1 MAEYPGSAIRHCR
14 VEYGRRHGGFYVA
27 AALLHVGVLAVL
39 PIARH
44 APPKV
49 KALEEVSVD
58 FIDPEVASGVGS
70 KSVESGGSA
79 IMRARTHARGT
90 STNTITSTETSTSTS
105 TSESVSEASASP
117 SASAMPIGPASLGLG
132 GSRSFSMEIA
142 RQPLPDDSNETLKHA
157 INDPIH
163 ERERLNGSLTSGPF
177 AQELER
183 ATRADPGS
191 PFEGRA
197 MFAISVDEVGLVVNV
212 QVADSTGDRHAWE
225 DVGKRVLNAMAAK
238 RVHVPPGAKGVAMKI
253 EISSKVTLPSGA
265 RHPITVSSP
274 VVEAAQNMAHGQ
286 FDKGEG
292 MNGGLP
298 IVAGQF
304 DLSDIGAHPMRVVGA
319 RVLSENVY

>member
-1 MAEYPGSAIRHCR
+1 
-14 VEYGRRHGGFYVA
+14 
-27 AALLHVGVLAVL
+27 L

-44 APPKV
+44 TPPKV
-49 KALEEVSVD
+49 HSVEEVSVD
-58 FIDPEVASGVGS
+58 FISPTS
-70 KSVESGGSA
+70 
-79 IMRARTHARGT
+79 T
-90 STNTITSTETSTSTS
+90 STNVGAVTTNGGHANARSEVARTTNDRAMTIPSPETSTSTTQS
-105 TSESVSEASASP
+105 EIEAVPATSS
-117 SASAMPIGPASLGLG
+117 SAMPLGPSSLGLG

-142 RQPLPDDSNETLKHA
+142 RQPLPDDSNENFQHA

-163 ERERLNGSLTSGPF
+163 DHERLNGSLTSGPF

-197 MFAISVDEVGLVVNV
+197 LFAISVDEVGLVVNV
-212 QVADSTGDRHAWE
+212 QVAESTGDRHAWE
-225 DVGKRVLNAMAAK
+225 DVGKRVLNAMAQK
-238 RVHVPPGAKGVAMKI
+238 RVRVPPNAKGVAMKI

-265 RHPITVSSP
+265 RHPLTVSSP
-274 VVEAAQNMAHGQ
+274 VVDAANNMAHGQ

-304 DLSDIGAHPMRVVGA
+304 DLSDIGAHPLRVVGA

>member
-1 MAEYPGSAIRHCR
+1 
-14 VEYGRRHGGFYVA
+14 VEYGRRNIAFFVA
-27 AALLHVGVLAVL
+27 AALLHAGMIAVL

-49 KALEEVSVD
+49 HAVEEVSVD
-58 FIDPEVASGVGS
+58 LVDPVTTTSTSTGPIA
-70 KSVESGGSA
+70 ESA
-79 IMRARTHARGT
+79 ARTIAARGHTGRVTET
-90 STNTITSTETSTSTS
+90 STIPSTSTS
-105 TSESVSEASASP
+105 TGTSTSESETAVVASP
-117 SASAMPIGPASLGLG
+117 SSSAMPLGPAALGLG

-142 RQPLPDDSNETLKHA
+142 RQPLPDDSNENLKHA

-183 ATRADPGS
+183 ATRADSGS

-197 MFAISVDEVGLVVNV
+197 LFAISVDEVGLVVNV
-212 QVADSTGDRHAWE
+212 QVAESSGDRHAWE
-225 DVGKRVLNAMAAK
+225 DVGKRVLNAMAQK

-265 RHPITVSSP
+265 RHPLTVSSP
-274 VVEAAQNMAHGQ
+274 VVDAANNMAHGQ

>member
-1 MAEYPGSAIRHCR
+1 MP
-14 VEYGRRHGGFYVA
+14 
-27 AALLHVGVLAVL
+27 
-39 PIARH
+39 
-44 APPKV
+44 
-49 KALEEVSVD
+49 
-58 FIDPEVASGVGS
+58 
-70 KSVESGGSA
+70 
-79 IMRARTHARGT
+79 
-90 STNTITSTETSTSTS
+90 STSS
-105 TSESVSEASASP
+105 
-117 SASAMPIGPASLGLG
+117 SAMPLGPAALGLG
-132 GSRSFSMEIA
+132 GAHSFSMEIA
-142 RQPLPDDSNETLKHA
+142 RQPLPDDSNENLKHA

-163 ERERLNGSLTSGPF
+163 ERERLNGSLSSGPF

-197 MFAISVDEVGLVVNV
+197 LFAISVDEVGLVVNV
-212 QVADSTGDRHAWE
+212 QVAESTGDRHAWE
-225 DVGKRVLNAMAAK
+225 DVGKRVLNAMAQK
-238 RVHVPPGAKGVAMKI
+238 RVRVPPGAKGVAMKI

-265 RHPITVSSP
+265 RHPLVVNSP
-274 VVEAAQNMAHGQ
+274 VVDAARNMANGQ

>member
-1 MAEYPGSAIRHCR
+1 MA
-14 VEYGRRHGGFYVA
+14 YGRRQAVFFVA
-27 AALLHVGVLAVL
+27 AIALHVGMFAVL

-44 APPKV
+44 SASKV
-49 KALEEVSVD
+49 RDLDEVSVD
-58 FIDPEVASGVGS
+58 FISP
-70 KSVESGGSA
+70 
-79 IMRARTHARGT
+79 
-90 STNTITSTETSTSTS
+90 TSTSTS
-105 TSESVSEASASP
+105 TGTTANAHAEIARATLGHSTTTATSTGTSTETTTRTGTESVEVEAQPMP
-117 SASAMPIGPASLGLG
+117 STSSSAMPLGPAALGLG
-132 GSRSFSMEIA
+132 GSRSFTMELA
-142 RQPLPDDSNETLKHA
+142 RQPLPDDSNEKLQHA
-157 INDPIH
+157 ITDPIH

-183 ATRADPGS
+183 ATRSDPGS

-197 MFAISVDEVGLVVNV
+197 MFSISVDEVGLVVNV
-212 QVADSTGDRHAWE
+212 QVADSTGDRRAWE
-225 DVGKRVLNAMAAK
+225 DVGRRVLNAMAQR
-238 RVHVPPGAKGVAMKI
+238 RVRVPPGAKGVAMRI

-265 RHPITVSSP
+265 RHPLSVSSP
-274 VVEAAQNMAHGQ
+274 VVDAARNMANGQ

>member
-1 MAEYPGSAIRHCR
+1 ML
-14 VEYGRRHGGFYVA
+14 V
-27 AALLHVGVLAVL
+27 VL
-39 PIARH
+39 PIARY
-44 APPKV
+44 APPKTH
-49 KALEEVSVD
+49 AIDEVSVD
-58 FIDPEVASGVGS
+58 FIDPTTGKTASTGNGVS
-70 KSVESGGSA
+70 
-79 IMRARTHARGT
+79 
-90 STNTITSTETSTSTS
+90 STNARVEAHAGGRSMTIPRTSTSTS
-105 TSESVSEASASP
+105 TTTTTGESGEVEAVPMP
-117 SASAMPIGPASLGLG
+117 SASSSAMPLGPAALGLG

-142 RQPLPDDSNETLKHA
+142 RQPLPDDANDRLQHA
-157 INDPIH
+157 INDPVH

-183 ATRADPGS
+183 ATRADSGS

-197 MFAISVDEVGLVVNV
+197 LFAISVDEVGLVVNV
-212 QVADSTGDRHAWE
+212 QVAESTGDRHAWE
-225 DVGKRVLNAMAAK
+225 DVGKRVLNAMAQK
-238 RVHVPPGAKGVAMKI
+238 RVRVPPGAKGVAMKI

-265 RHPITVSSP
+265 RHPLEVSSP
-274 VVEAAQNMAHGQ
+274 VVDAARNAAHGQ

>member
-1 MAEYPGSAIRHCR
+1 MTIPTN
-14 VEYGRRHGGFYVA
+14 
-27 AALLHVGVLAVL
+27 GVRDV
-39 PIARH
+39 P
-44 APPKV
+44 
-49 KALEEVSVD
+49 
-58 FIDPEVASGVGS
+58 
-70 KSVESGGSA
+70 
-79 IMRARTHARGT
+79 
-90 STNTITSTETSTSTS
+90 ETSTSTTGEVNDVPAPS
-105 TSESVSEASASP
+105 TSS
-117 SASAMPIGPASLGLG
+117 SAMPLGPAALGLG
-132 GSRSFSMEIA
+132 GSHSFSMEIA
-142 RQPLPDDSNETLKHA
+142 RQPLPDDSNENLKHA

-163 ERERLNGSLTSGPF
+163 ERERLNGSLSSGPF

-197 MFAISVDEVGLVVNV
+197 LFAISVDEVGLVVNV
-212 QVADSTGDRHAWE
+212 QVAESTGDRHAWE
-225 DVGKRVLNAMAAK
+225 DVGKRVLNAMAQK
-238 RVHVPPGAKGVAMKI
+238 RVRVPPGAKGVAMKI

-265 RHPITVSSP
+265 RHPLVVNSP
-274 VVEAAQNMAHGQ
+274 VVDAARNMANGQ

>member
-1 MAEYPGSAIRHCR
+1 M
-14 VEYGRRHGGFYVA
+14 
-27 AALLHVGVLAVL
+27 LAVL

-44 APPKV
+44 SDVKV
-49 KALEEVSVD
+49 RAVDEVSVD
-58 FIDPEVASGVGS
+58 FIDPTVTV
-70 KSVESGGSA
+70 
-79 IMRARTHARGT
+79 R
-90 STNTITSTETSTSTS
+90 STSTS
-105 TSESVSEASASP
+105 TITENGARAIAGRSYGGAHVTGTNTIPSTETGTSSGMTQSEIEAVPSP
-117 SASAMPIGPASLGLG
+117 SSSAMPLGPAALGLG
-132 GSRSFSMEIA
+132 GSRSFTMEMA
-142 RQPLPDDSNETLKHA
+142 RQPLPDDSNENLKHA

-183 ATRADPGS
+183 ATRADSGS

-197 MFAISVDEVGLVVNV
+197 LFAISVDEVGLVVNV
-212 QVADSTGDRHAWE
+212 QVAESSGDRHAWE
-225 DVGKRVLNAMAAK
+225 DVGKRVLNAMAQR

-265 RHPITVSSP
+265 RHPLTVTSP
-274 VVEAAQNMAHGQ
+274 VVDAARNMANGQ

-298 IVAGQF
+298 IVAGSF

>member
-1 MAEYPGSAIRHCR
+1 
-14 VEYGRRHGGFYVA
+14 
-27 AALLHVGVLAVL
+27 
-39 PIARH
+39 
-44 APPKV
+44 
-49 KALEEVSVD
+49 
-58 FIDPEVASGVGS
+58 
-70 KSVESGGSA
+70 
-79 IMRARTHARGT
+79 
-90 STNTITSTETSTSTS
+90 
-105 TSESVSEASASP
+105 
-117 SASAMPIGPASLGLG
+117 
-132 GSRSFSMEIA
+132 MELA
-142 RQPLPDDSNETLKHA
+142 RQPLPDDSNERLQHA

-197 MFAISVDEVGLVVNV
+197 LFSISVDEVGLVVNV
-212 QVADSTGDRHAWE
+212 QVAESSGDRHAWE
-225 DVGKRVLNAMAAK
+225 DVGKRVLNAMAQR
-238 RVHVPPGAKGVAMKI
+238 RVHVRPGAKGVAMQI

-265 RHPITVSSP
+265 RHPLTVSSP
-274 VVEAAQNMAHGQ
+274 AVDAVQNMARGQ

>member
-1 MAEYPGSAIRHCR
+1 M
-14 VEYGRRHGGFYVA
+14 
-27 AALLHVGVLAVL
+27 LAVL

-44 APPKV
+44 STPKPHTV
-49 KALEEVSVD
+49 EEVSVD
-58 FIDPEVASGVGS
+58 FID
-70 KSVESGGSA
+70 SV
-79 IMRARTHARGT
+79 TKT
-90 STNTITSTETSTSTS
+90 STGATTSTETGTRTLVTNAHGVARVEATATNGVRGVPETSTSTEGTS
-105 TSESVSEASASP
+105 TEVEAVPSP
-117 SASAMPIGPASLGLG
+117 SSSAMPLGPAALGLG

-142 RQPLPDDSNETLKHA
+142 RQPLPDDSNENLKHA

-183 ATRADPGS
+183 ATRADSGS

-197 MFAISVDEVGLVVNV
+197 LFAISVDEVGLVVNV
-212 QVADSTGDRHAWE
+212 QVAESTGDRHAWE
-225 DVGKRVLNAMAAK
+225 DVGKRVLNAMAQK
-238 RVHVPPGAKGVAMKI
+238 RVHVPPGAKGVAMRI

-265 RHPITVSSP
+265 RHPLTVNSP

-298 IVAGQF
+298 IVAGSF